1 MKKALAMILA
11 ICLTAGLCGCNRE
24 ETPTLTV
31 PTATVHVGNYN
42 EIFSDR
48 DFDDTYADAKVL
60 ELSGTQT
67 ITSAGTYLLQG
78 NLENGQVIVAAGEQD
93 KVQLV
98 LAGVS
103 ITASG
108 TAPIYIASADKV
120 FITLAEGTENTL
132 TCTGDFVQTDEN
144 NVDAAIFAKCDLTFN
159 GKGKLQV
166 DCEKGHGIASKD
178 ELVFTGGTYHITAAG
193 QGISGKDSL
202 NIADGDFTIQ
212 SGTDGLQ
219 SKHDENAEYGNIYI
233 AGGSFHITA
242 GTDGMDASN
251 TLAILG
257 GSFTVTTGGGSAAG
271 TQGGND
277 WGGFPGH
284 GGGYTESTDTG
295 SYKGLKAA
303 VAVSVSGGS
312 FTLDTQDDAIH
323 SNDTVQIAGGEFTI
337 AAGDDGVHA
346 DKLLH
351 ISDGGMTIT
360 KSYEGLE
367 SASISITG
375 GQINLVASDDGLNAA
390 GGNDGSGTGGPWG
403 GGDMFASDGSGIVIT
418 GGTLVVNAS
427 GDGLDSNGTIAIS
440 GGCVFVDGPTNSGNG
455 GMDYAESATVTG
467 GTVFVLGASG
477 MAQGF
482 SAADGQGAIAGN
494 VNTQAAGTIISISD
508 EKGNV
513 LASYTSQKQF
523 SHIVVSAPGMEENGT
538 YTLSIGGQTA
548 TVTLDGF
555 LYGSGGGMGPGGMGP
570 GGNRPGGRPR

>member
-1 MKKALAMILA
+1 MKKASALLLTL
-11 ICLTAGLCGCNRE
+11 CLVVSLWGCNKDK
-24 ETPTLTV
+24 TPDVTA
-31 PTATVHVGNYN
+31 PTATVNVGDYN

-48 DFDDTYADAKVL
+48 DFDDTYSDAQVL
-60 ELSGTQT
+60 ELTGSQP

-98 LAGVS
+98 LSGVS

-132 TCTGDFVQTDEN
+132 TCTGDFMQTDEN
-144 NVDAAIFAKCDLTFN
+144 NVDAAIFAKCDVTFN
-159 GKGKLQV
+159 GKGSLQV
-166 DCEKGHGIASKD
+166 SCEKGHGIVTKD
-178 ELVFTGGTYHITAAG
+178 ELAITGGTYHIAAAG
-193 QGISGKDSL
+193 QGLGGKDSL
-202 NIADGDFTIQ
+202 NIAGGDFTIQ

-219 SKHDENAEYGNIYI
+219 SKHDENAAYGNIYI
-233 AGGSFHITA
+233 AGGNFDITA
-242 GTDGMDASN
+242 GTDGMDVSN

-257 GSFTVTTGGGSAAG
+257 GTFQITTGGGSDAG
-271 TQGGND
+271 TQNGNE
-277 WGGFPGH
+277 WGGFPGY
-284 GGGYTESTDTG
+284 GGTSSSQDTG

-303 VAVSVSGGS
+303 VAVSVSGGTFS
-312 FTLDTQDDAIH
+312 MDTQDDAIH

-337 AAGDDGVHA
+337 GTGDDGMHA
-346 DKLLH
+346 DKILH
-351 ISDGGMTIT
+351 ISDGKITIT

-367 SASISITG
+367 AANISITG
-375 GQINLVASDDGLNAA
+375 GQIDLTASDDGLNAA
-390 GGNDGSGTGGPWG
+390 GGADGSGTGGPWG
-403 GGDMFASDGSGIVIT
+403 GGDMFASDGSTIVIT
-418 GGTLVVNAS
+418 GGTLIANAG
-427 GDGLDSNGTIAIS
+427 GDGIDSNGTIAIS

-455 GMDYAESATVTG
+455 GMDYAESATITG

-494 VNTQAAGTIISISD
+494 VSAQAAGTTITISD

-523 SHIVVSAPGMEENGT
+523 SHIVVSAPGMEKDGT
-538 YTLSIGGQTA
+538 YTLNIGGQTA
-548 TVTLDGF
+548 TVTLDGH